1 MLPVD
6 GNSVFSQ
13 CGQFS
18 AFKFPCLAFLRSL
31 LDWRRRLPPPDRRNG
46 RNNHYKKD
54 QTDNRSIT
62 DEFHCTSFGLGCAF
76 LHLQLSDNSID
87 LSSLSSNR
95 FLNVSFGTRC
105 FISRLL
111 RILTHTLGINSCFVG
126 WLAFGLLTRKLV
138 SHICYCVWRF
148 CLLRRLNGQFWRRC
162 WRQCGGIYSCEA

>member
-1 MLPVD
+1 MLPID
-6 GNSVFSQ
+6 GNSVFTQ
-13 CGQFS
+13 CSQFS
-18 AFKFPCLAFLRSL
+18 EFKFLCLAFLRSL

-46 RNNHYKKD
+46 RNNHYEKD
-54 QTDNRSIT
+54 QTDTRSIS

-76 LHLQLSDNSID
+76 LRLQLSDI
-87 LSSLSSNR
+87 
-95 FLNVSFGTRC
+95 LNVSFGTRC

-148 CLLRRLNGQFWRRC
+148 CLLRRFNRQFWRRC
-162 WRQCGGIYSCEA
+162 WRQCGGIYSCEAGLKSCFVGWLA